1 MNKRIMKG
9 GLNVIMT
16 NDEGKTKIFLRGD
29 FEKPLT
35 ADEHAELLADLKP
48 LAGKYEFHVS
58 VETKI

>member
-1 MNKRIMKG
+1 
-9 GLNVIMT
+9 MT

-48 LAGKYEFHVS
+48 LADKYEFHVS

>member
-9 GLNVIMT
+9 GLNVIMN

-29 FEKPLT
+29 LEKPLT
-35 ADEHAELLADLKP
+35 AEEHAALLSDLKP
-48 LAGKYEFHVS
+48 LTDKYAFHVS